1 MRSYVSR
8 PFLLVLPNVSDEG
21 ILVAELHRT
30 FIALKFPLFGM
41 NLEVNLEI
49 RNMFQTQPA
58 LPLCYARVTLSVM
71 AQTFLQGEKM
81 LPTILFGADQHPVS
95 PKQVCWRRPWE
106 SDVAWG
112 RVSRVS
118 RVSPVPMEGAVPGQT
133 VSVGGVVATAGPAT
147 EEPHDC
153 TGRSLSSLPPAGTN
167 TDYPVSV
174 VLTSPSFIY
183 V

>member
-81 LPTILFGADQHPVS
+81 LPTVRLGTDQHSVTS
-95 PKQVCWRRPWE
+95 KHSDSILLWMHLKQKPKGLNFLKARK
-106 SDVAWG
+106 G
-112 RVSRVS
+112 LK
-118 RVSPVPMEGAVPGQT
+118 G
-133 VSVGGVVATAGPAT
+133 
-147 EEPHDC
+147 
-153 TGRSLSSLPPAGTN
+153 
-167 TDYPVSV
+167 
-174 VLTSPSFIY
+174 
-183 V
+183 

>member
-1 MRSYVSR
+1 M
-8 PFLLVLPNVSDEG
+8 LPNVSDEG

-58 LPLCYARVTLSVM
+58 LPLRYARVTLSVM

-106 SDVAWG
+106 SCLRTCLTCLTCLTCPHGRWCAWPG
-112 RVSRVS
+112 WRCRRCSSHSRTCH
-118 RVSPVPMEGAVPGQT
+118 RGAT
-133 VSVGGVVATAGPAT
+133 
-147 EEPHDC
+147 
-153 TGRSLSSLPPAGTN
+153 SLDWLQSLPPAATN